1 MSESVCVGG
10 EVDMFDRVTRA
21 VQAKKI
27 QQDTQQAGGNEVV
40 KAERGGCCCLTSI
53 RGVREGGKG

>member
-1 MSESVCVGG
+1 
-10 EVDMFDRVTRA
+10 MFDRVTRA

-40 KAERGGCCCLTSI
+40 KAERGGCCCLTSSKGVEKGE
-53 RGVREGGKG
+53 RGRRSEGGQ